1 MTGKRFEIVTPKN
14 EWVGFDIVDNQTG
27 KEYYAGRLAQ
37 CEELCDLLETLTY
50 TDLLIQTYED
60 FIEKVLKIMMK
71 HNIQSL
77 EKLDKVLFYERN
89 W

>member
-1 MTGKRFEIVTPKN
+1 MTGKRFEIVTPKT
-14 EWVGFDIVDNQTG
+14 EWVGFDILDNKTG
-27 KEYYAGRLAQ
+27 RKYYGGRLAQ
-37 CEELCDLLETLTY
+37 CEELCALLETLTY

-71 HNIQSL
+71 YNIQSL
-77 EKLDKVLFYERN
+77 DKLDKVLFYERN